1 MRRATLFLIL
11 LAALVIAV
19 MVLAHGAAA
28 RGLGV

>member
-19 MVLAHGAAA
+19 MLLTRGAAA
-28 RGLGV
+28 RGLGA